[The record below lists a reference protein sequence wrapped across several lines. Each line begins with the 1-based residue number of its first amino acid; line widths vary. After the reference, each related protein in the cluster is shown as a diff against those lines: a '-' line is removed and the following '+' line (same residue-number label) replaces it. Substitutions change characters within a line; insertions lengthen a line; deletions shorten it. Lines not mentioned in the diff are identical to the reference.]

1 MSAQNIGD
9 PAVMQAIA
17 TLFGSLNGQQLAS
30 FIDQLNVATAQNNTT
45 VEVAGPGVVNTPVGK
60 NATSAP
66 AVARGGNTGS
76 RRKGAQGNGKLR
88 ALNSFMTFR
97 SKFTFKALTT
107 FLDKSAGY
115 YSTLFAGQTQ
125 KVKSG
130 LIRFLWAQDCL
141 KSKWAML
148 AKAYSSVRDN
158 HMGEVNLESFLRE
171 TTPLIVVIP
180 AEDYLA
186 TMGWLLAKDVS
197 GQWNLIRT
205 QQGAITLADNFL
217 TTNLSVEDIVE
228 HCYTIGYVTKPKNGV
243 RPSGAARRVRMSMA
257 FAAQPIPMEVH
268 ASVNEKFQA
277 QTEVGVGDV
286 VDGEAGDKTVVGSTG
301 NVSSLRSCSRHR

>member
-180 AEDYLA
+180 ANAISQPWAGFSPKTLVD
-186 TMGWLLAKDVS
+186 S
-197 GQWNLIRT
+197 GTSFARNKEPSPW
-205 QQGAITLADNFL
+205 L
-217 TTNLSVEDIVE
+217 TT
-228 HCYTIGYVTKPKNGV
+228 
-243 RPSGAARRVRMSMA
+243 
-257 FAAQPIPMEVH
+257 
-268 ASVNEKFQA
+268 
-277 QTEVGVGDV
+277 
-286 VDGEAGDKTVVGSTG
+286 
-301 NVSSLRSCSRHR
+301 SSLRTCQLRTLWSIVTPSAMSPSLRMVFAPAVQLVVSV